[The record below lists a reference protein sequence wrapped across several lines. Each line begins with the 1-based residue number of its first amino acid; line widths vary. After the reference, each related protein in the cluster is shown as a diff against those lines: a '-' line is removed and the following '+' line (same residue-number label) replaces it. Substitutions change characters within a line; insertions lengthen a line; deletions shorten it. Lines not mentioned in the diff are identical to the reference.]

1 MSHPL
6 RVPFHASGRA
16 NSRAFMYFKMCAES
30 LVAYRAITS
39 KGSGLDPMHPT
50 FDGLNDKA
58 DELSVLP
65 VIFSGMC
72 LEATLYDLAACIFGE
87 DFADRIDKLDP
98 VSKFQVIA
106 RYIDRQ
112 DPPQGGVSTN
122 AIQAVVTARNL
133 LVHSKSLEGDLGEIG
148 ALMKKAGKSHQKTL
162 DGIDN
167 SLKALVLTSLYF
179 DGNIFEELRILPSFK
194 KDEYWVATAPKE
206 FHPEIRWCIEA
217 SKKEKARANA

>member
-16 NSRAFMYFKMCAES
+16 NSQAFMYFDMCARA
-30 LVAYRAITS
+30 LLDYRRVAAQTH
-39 KGSGLDPMHPT
+39 GLDPMSHNY
-50 FDGLNDKA
+50 DELCDKA

-72 LEATLYDLAACIFGE
+72 LEATFYDLGSCLFGE

-98 VSKFQVIA
+98 VSKFCVIA
-106 RYIDRQ
+106 RCVDRQ
-112 DPPQGGVSTN
+112 DPPKGGSSIN

-133 LVHSKSLEGDLGEIG
+133 LVHHKSLNGDLNEIG
-148 ALMKKAGKSHQKTL
+148 TLMKKAERSHQKKL
-162 DGIDN
+162 DGINN

-194 KDEYWVATAPKE
+194 KDEYWVNLVPKE
-206 FHPEIRWCIEA
+206 LHEEVRWSRKA
-217 SKKEKARANA
+217 SSTEKNIGSA